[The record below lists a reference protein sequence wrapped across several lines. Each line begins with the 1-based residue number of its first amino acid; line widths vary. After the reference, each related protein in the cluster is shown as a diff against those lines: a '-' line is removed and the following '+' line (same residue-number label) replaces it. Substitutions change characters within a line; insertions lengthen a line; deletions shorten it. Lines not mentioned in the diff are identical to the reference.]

1 MYSFVR
7 NQNTE
12 HECFYIR
19 SFAGLDSVEIII
31 RAKQKD
37 LNGKVEIVE
46 HKAQGSYGC
55 KGGKHYIRYM
65 DKHLSPKEQVPTVIK
80 LGDRELTI
88 IRQGLVSSRQSFIL
102 QGETR
107 ADYHTPYGTM
117 ELVMH
122 THELSS
128 EFQEN
133 QGSIHLVYSLEA
145 NGAAVGLYDLEI
157 RFTAT

>member
-12 HECFYIR
+12 HKCFYIR

-88 IRQGLVSSRQSFIL
+88 IRQGLVSIPAFFFSPSMFTSYPATGSSIATGFSIFNPISQFPVIL
-102 QGETR
+102 FCEEYSVPH
-107 ADYHTPYGTM
+107 DS
-117 ELVMH
+117 
-122 THELSS
+122 LSS
-128 EFQEN
+128 E
-133 QGSIHLVYSLEA
+133 
-145 NGAAVGLYDLEI
+145 
-157 RFTAT
+157 

>member
-1 MYSFVR
+1 M
-7 NQNTE
+7 
-12 HECFYIR
+12 
-19 SFAGLDSVEIII
+19 DSVEIII

-107 ADYHTPYGTM
+107 ADYRTPYGVM
-117 ELVMH
+117 ELVMR
-122 THELSS
+122 THSLQS
-128 EFQEN
+128 EF
-133 QGSIHLVYSLEA
+133 GTDTGYARVAYHLSA
-145 NGAAVGLYDLEI
+145 NGSPIGNYEI
-157 RFTAT
+157 EIKVEGD